1 MAYILLYYF
10 FSLFNEQSFKC
21 EDNILECK
29 NKLVIYRIL
38 FSQIDGHIKE
48 IIKMFFLLV
57 FQKKKTFIKS
67 WPGGRMAWWWGI
79 DTDCISAV
87 SIINTVCLEEVNKNV
102 WCEKD

>member
-48 IIKMFFLLV
+48 TIKMFFLLV
-57 FQKKKTFIKS
+57 FQKKK
-67 WPGGRMAWWWGI
+67 
-79 DTDCISAV
+79 
-87 SIINTVCLEEVNKNV
+87 NV
-102 WCEKD
+102 YKIMTRRPYGMMVGDWYQLY